1 MDETVKGEI
10 TFQNLIKTAIRKRT
24 TFEKLNTKM

>member
-10 TFQNLIKTAIRKRT
+10 TFQNLIKQLENVR
-24 TFEKLNTKM
+24 EKLNTKM